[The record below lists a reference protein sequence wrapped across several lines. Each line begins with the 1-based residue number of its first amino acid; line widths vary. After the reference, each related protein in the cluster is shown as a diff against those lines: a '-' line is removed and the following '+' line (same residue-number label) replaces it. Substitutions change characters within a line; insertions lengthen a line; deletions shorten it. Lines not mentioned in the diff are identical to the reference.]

1 MLNLIRWSGLRL
13 HSVPA
18 RLTVALLAV
27 AALGGCGLKAST
39 SSRPG
44 HAAGQPSSASSRATR
59 TPAAQSTPDLAT
71 ANGVVLHAV
80 PHRIVSLSDAATED
94 LFAVGAGP
102 QVVAVDQYSTYPRT
116 APRTRLSGT
125 SPNVEAIVKYH
136 PDLVVVSQ
144 NVGHIGTLLAAL
156 HIPML
161 YEPAPAGLT
170 GAFAQLQQLGRA
182 AGHATAA
189 ATLVASLKHRVTAL
203 VASVGRPSRPF
214 RVYHELDQTHYSAS
228 SHTFI
233 GQLYT
238 LLGLHN
244 IADSAAKASVYP
256 QLSNEHVIA
265 ADPDLIVLADTV
277 CCGQTAAKVATRPGW
292 NGIAAVKRGAVL
304 TVDDTVASE
313 WGPRIVDFLA
323 QVAAEV
329 RKLEGRR

>member
-94 LFAVGAGP
+94 LFADRGRPAGRGGGP
-102 QVVAVDQYSTYPRT
+102 VLDLPDGRAADQALGNLTQRRGDRQVPPRSWSSPRT
-116 APRTRLSGT
+116 WGT
-125 SPNVEAIVKYH
+125 S
-136 PDLVVVSQ
+136 S
-144 NVGHIGTLLAAL
+144 TLLAAL

-182 AGHATAA
+182 AGHAAA
-189 ATLVASLKHRVTAL
+189 AARWLRRLKHRVTAL

-244 IADSAAKASVYP
+244 IADRRQGERLP
-256 QLSNEHVIA
+256 
-265 ADPDLIVLADTV
+265 
-277 CCGQTAAKVATRPGW
+277 
-292 NGIAAVKRGAVL
+292 AAVQRACDCGRSGPDCARRHGLLRSVGGDGCDAPWLERYRRGREACG
-304 TVDDTVASE
+304 AH
-313 WGPRIVDFLA
+313 
-323 QVAAEV
+323 
-329 RKLEGRR
+329 GR